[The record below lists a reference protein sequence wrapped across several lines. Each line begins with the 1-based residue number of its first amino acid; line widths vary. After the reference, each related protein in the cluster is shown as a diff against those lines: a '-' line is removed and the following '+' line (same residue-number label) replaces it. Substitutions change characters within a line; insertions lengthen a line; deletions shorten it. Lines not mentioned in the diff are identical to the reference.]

1 MADELWDDVIDCMML
16 RVRDK
21 VPVIRTFA
29 VRSLSRF
36 VNDPENSDI
45 LDLLLEVLPLE
56 QNPVKFLSCTVFGLL
71 SKSGHNSYILNHI
84 FNIVIM
90 PAKVLLLRFLM
101 FPGGT
106 QNNCSISA
114 SFKCNHPSNYRLH
127 ARC

>member
-1 MADELWDDVIDCMML
+1 LCLLQIILRLPDEVEVADELWDDVIDCMML

-56 QNPVKFLSCTVFGLL
+56 QNPVKFLSFT
-71 SKSGHNSYILNHI
+71 
-84 FNIVIM
+84 
-90 PAKVLLLRFLM
+90 
-101 FPGGT
+101 
-106 QNNCSISA
+106 ISA
-114 SFKCNHPSNYRLH
+114 LTS
-127 ARC
+127 

>member
-1 MADELWDDVIDCMML
+1 MTFELLYCVEYNFCHLICTLCSLQIILRLPDEVEVADELWDDVIDCMML

-56 QNPVKFLSCTVFGLL
+56 QNPVKWTS
-71 SKSGHNSYILNHI
+71 
-84 FNIVIM
+84 
-90 PAKVLLLRFLM
+90 
-101 FPGGT
+101 
-106 QNNCSISA
+106 
-114 SFKCNHPSNYRLH
+114 
-127 ARC
+127 